1 MGGWKK
7 KAASSNQQ
15 REYSHCTR
23 CHVAKHGNDRKFHYI
38 KTVRGAL
45 PPHLSRATR
54 ASKYPTWA
62 NPSERGERE
71 RERERENLSGRGR

>member
-45 PPHLSRATR
+45 PPHLSRGRRLLPGGMARLSPCCWRLMAATVM
-54 ASKYPTWA
+54 ST
-62 NPSERGERE
+62 
-71 RERERENLSGRGR
+71 L